1 LYEAPEDAEFT
12 FVLKL
17 DGALAKKRE
26 YRVFDSSGSEIF
38 QDTDG
43 AESADK
49 PSNWTAYRT
58 DRSGTFTLKAGQMA
72 KFEYVGTGVSYE
84 VTEIAIPDQFIQI
97 QPAQDQSVVGTMVPK
112 GARADFTNLYTGRE
126 EDEDNEEEETS
137 LVIRKNVS
145 FPSGYEALETP
156 DFTFCVKI
164 SGKPWSEEAYTVTD
178 IDTGEVLES
187 GLTDPDGT
195 FTMRG
200 GCMATFDGIPVN
212 ADYEVTEDLSGI
224 ENWRSTGSL
233 TEEGA
238 TAAPVTTVVFSNV
251 SASFAVTKQ
260 LEDGSKP
267 DTEFTFELSD
277 AEGGL
282 WQNAEYYLYTTAG
295 SLAEKGVHKTNEQG
309 RFVLKAGQ
317 AAIFVGIPA
326 GTKYSV
332 REIGQSEY
340 TQVVPASS
348 FGYQNK
354 TVVDSVEVLP
364 FVNKKIETY
373 GLNVTKLVESDEGR
387 TAVTQDEFTFVLY
400 KKTAAKEDDEVSEA
414 VIDENA
420 ASGTAA
426 DGTSDGD
433 TAGYEPVRDA
443 VYSIESGT
451 SQLTYKT
458 DENGTFTI
466 KANETA
472 RFAALSSG
480 TYKVEEIDLP
490 AKYSLKESTVE
501 KDGTVTDSNEG
512 ELSGGNL
519 DFTFTNVYTQSV
531 LLPETGRSGSNM
543 NWYTLAGVLLM
554 LSLLFMYKRAGR
566 KEAES

>member
-1 LYEAPEDAEFT
+1 
-12 FVLKL
+12 
-17 DGALAKKRE
+17 
-26 YRVFDSSGSEIF
+26 
-38 QDTDG
+38 
-43 AESADK
+43 
-49 PSNWTAYRT
+49 
-58 DRSGTFTLKAGQMA
+58 
-72 KFEYVGTGVSYE
+72 
-84 VTEIAIPDQFIQI
+84 
-97 QPAQDQSVVGTMVPK
+97 
-112 GARADFTNLYTGRE
+112 
-126 EDEDNEEEETS
+126 
-137 LVIRKNVS
+137 
-145 FPSGYEALETP
+145 
-156 DFTFCVKI
+156 
-164 SGKPWSEEAYTVTD
+164 
-178 IDTGEVLES
+178 
-187 GLTDPDGT
+187 
-195 FTMRG
+195 
-200 GCMATFDGIPVN
+200 
-212 ADYEVTEDLSGI
+212 
-224 ENWRSTGSL
+224 
-233 TEEGA
+233 
-238 TAAPVTTVVFSNV
+238 
-251 SASFAVTKQ
+251 
-260 LEDGSKP
+260 
-267 DTEFTFELSD
+267 
-277 AEGGL
+277 
-282 WQNAEYYLYTTAG
+282 
-295 SLAEKGVHKTNEQG
+295 
-309 RFVLKAGQ
+309 
-317 AAIFVGIPA
+317 
-326 GTKYSV
+326 
-332 REIGQSEY
+332 
-340 TQVVPASS
+340 
-348 FGYQNK
+348 
-354 TVVDSVEVLP
+354 VVDSVEVLP

-387 TAVTQDEFTFVLY
+387 TAVSQDEFTFVLY
-400 KKTAAKEDDEVSEA
+400 KKTTEKEDDEVSEA